1 MISYTYAILTA
12 VLTIGDAMDD
22 SKTRDWKR
30 AVTLVLCAF
39 SAAPSPADDN
49 GIRIGYSEQLTG
61 VAIQAARPSRD
72 ATTMR
77 FEAFDRQ
84 LEFVLQ
90 ENRALLKTTGSTPE
104 GVQVYRGRIDGEPD
118 SWARFV
124 VVDGRPR
131 GMYSDGHEVYA
142 VEPAGDETSVYR
154 LADVE
159 IPAGLMRC
167 SHVGHADNA
176 MQLMSAVG
184 ESTSRPDVM
193 RALGATEVIDVAVV
207 ADFEF
212 TDEFGGDTTA
222 ELLSRMNIVDEIFS
236 QQLGI
241 QLTVSHIDTFPAAN
255 DPFTDEADPELL
267 LNELADFR
275 ADSAD
280 HRNAGI
286 THLFTGRSLDGTSV
300 GIAFSEALCSSRF
313 SAGLTE
319 LQRNDFFGSTPVDA
333 LIAAHE
339 LGHNFGAPHDGEIGS
354 PCEAV
359 TENRLMSVNVNG
371 SDQFSAC
378 SIAEMQD
385 DIAAASCIRLLIATD
400 VEVEAGTVPIAVDQG
415 AGVQLVFDV
424 NNVGTEIV
432 NNAAIDITIP
442 ATVALNS
449 IASTVGSCSSGAGS
463 ANCTIGTLASGAG
476 ATITLETTAESIGS
490 ATFEAR
496 VTADDDLVDTNN
508 TVFSSFSIRDPAPP
522 PTPANADDDSG
533 GGSFG
538 WPMLLGLAGL
548 AVSRRRRLP

>member
-1 MISYTYAILTA
+1 
-12 VLTIGDAMDD
+12 
-22 SKTRDWKR
+22 
-30 AVTLVLCAF
+30 
-39 SAAPSPADDN
+39 
-49 GIRIGYSEQLTG
+49 
-61 VAIQAARPSRD
+61 
-72 ATTMR
+72 
-77 FEAFDRQ
+77 
-84 LEFVLQ
+84 
-90 ENRALLKTTGSTPE
+90 
-104 GVQVYRGRIDGEPD
+104 
-118 SWARFV
+118 
-124 VVDGRPR
+124 
-131 GMYSDGHEVYA
+131 
-142 VEPAGDETSVYR
+142 
-154 LADVE
+154 DVE

-167 SHVGHADNA
+167 SHVGHAGNA

-212 TDEFGGDTTA
+212 TDEFGTDTTA

-241 QLTVSHIDTFPAAN
+241 QITVSHIDTFPAAN
-255 DPFTDEADPELL
+255 DPFSDEADPELL

-280 HRNAGI
+280 HRSAGI
-286 THLFTGRSLDGTSV
+286 THLFTGRSLNGSSV

-385 DIAAASCIRLLIATD
+385 DIAAANCIRLLIATD
-400 VEVEAGTVPIAVDQG
+400 VEVEAGTVPSAVDQG

-424 NNVGTEIV
+424 NNVGTEVV

-449 IASTVGSCSSGAGS
+449 IVSTVGSCSSGAGS

-490 ATFEAR
+490 ANFEAR

-522 PTPANADDDSG
+522 PTPVNDDDDSG

-538 WPMLLGLAGL
+538 WPMLLALAGL
-548 AVSRRRRLP
+548 ARSRRRSG